1 MTKPGYNNRKRR
13 KRKPRW
19 GRIIVALMLLAGGIW
34 LAARGIVSCLRG
46 EPAEQSELS
55 DNSNNTNNTNNTNN
69 FNNSENSNN
78 SDVTIPAWE
87 EVFTEGDNPWERH
100 LPAMPD
106 DGCVKLKINPIGG
119 SLAKV
124 FDDINPLHLEAA
136 RALGVDAISSDGDA
150 WRLRRPIVEIKSCSE
165 YFVDD
170 LRHSYPFLVPEAAQ
184 LLTDIGA
191 AFNAELAARGGGA
204 YRIKV
209 TSVMRTPRTVGQL
222 RRVNRNASAESAH
235 QYATTF
241 DISYSKFICDD
252 DTQPRRTQEDL
263 KNLLAEVLHQLRAAG
278 RCYVKY
284 EYKQACFHITV
295 RP

>member
-1 MTKPGYNNRKRR
+1 MATNHGYNNRKRR

-19 GRIIVALMLLAGGIW
+19 GRIIVALMILVGGIW
-34 LAARGIVSCLRG
+34 LAARGIVSCLSEPPAMAISEDAG
-46 EPAEQSELS
+46 ERTHEPCVPTLEAVLAEE
-55 DNSNNTNNTNNTNN
+55 
-69 FNNSENSNN
+69 
-78 SDVTIPAWE
+78 A
-87 EVFTEGDNPWERH
+87 NPWESH
-100 LPAMPD
+100 LEAMPD

-124 FDDINPLHLEAA
+124 FDDLNPLHLEAA
-136 RALGVDAISSDGDA
+136 RALGVDAINSDGDA
-150 WRLRRPIVEIKSCSE
+150 WRLRRPIVEIKSCRE

-184 LLTDIGA
+184 LLADIGS

-222 RRVNRNASAESAH
+222 RKVNRNATSESAH

-241 DISYSKFICDD
+241 DISYGKFICDD

-263 KNLLAEVLHQLRAAG
+263 KNLLAEVLHRLRAQG

-284 EYKQACFHITV
+284 EYKQACFHITA

>member
-1 MTKPGYNNRKRR
+1 MATYSGNSNRKRR

-19 GRIIVALMLLAGGIW
+19 GRIIVAFMLLAVGIW

-46 EPAEQSELS
+46 EPQEDAEQSVAIAADER
-55 DNSNNTNNTNNTNN
+55 THEPCVPT
-69 FNNSENSNN
+69 
-78 SDVTIPAWE
+78 WE
-87 EVFTEGDNPWERH
+87 EGENPWDRH
-100 LPAMPD
+100 LEAMPD

-119 SLAKV
+119 ALAKV
-124 FDDINPLHLEAA
+124 FADVNALHLEAA
-136 RALGVDAISSDGDA
+136 RELGVDAINSDGDA

-184 LLTDIGA
+184 LLSDIGA

-209 TSVMRTPRTVGQL
+209 TSVMRTPRTVGRL

-241 DISYSKFICDD
+241 DISYGKFICDD
-252 DTQPRRTQEDL
+252 DTQTRRTQEDL
-263 KNLLAEVLHQLRAAG
+263 KNLLAEVLHQLRAQG

-284 EYKQACFHITV
+284 EHKQACFHITV

>member
-1 MTKPGYNNRKRR
+1 MATNPGYNNRKRR
-13 KRKPRW
+13 KRRPRW
-19 GRIIVALMLLAGGIW
+19 GRIIVALMLLVGGIW
-34 LAARGIVSCLRG
+34 LAARGIVSCLSEPPAMAISEDAG
-46 EPAEQSELS
+46 ERTHVSCA
-55 DNSNNTNNTNNTNN
+55 
-69 FNNSENSNN
+69 
-78 SDVTIPAWE
+78 PAWE
-87 EVFTEGDNPWERH
+87 AVFVEEANPWDNH
-100 LPAMPD
+100 LEAMPD

-124 FDDINPLHLEAA
+124 FDDVNALHLEAA
-136 RALGVDAISSDGDA
+136 RELGVDAICCDGDA
-150 WRLRRPIVEIKSCSE
+150 WRLRRPIVEVKSCRE
-165 YFVDD
+165 YFVDE
-170 LRHSYPFLVPEAAQ
+170 LTHSYPFLVPEAAQ
-184 LLTDIGA
+184 LLSDIGA
-191 AFNAELAARGGGA
+191 AFNTELAARGGGA

-222 RRVNRNASAESAH
+222 RKVNRNATSESAH

-241 DISYSKFICDD
+241 DISYGKFICDD

-263 KNLLAEVLHQLRAAG
+263 KNLLAEVLHQLRSQG